1 MKVFLDTNIFMEYVS
16 RRKQYEVV
24 RDIFDAIEDKRISAV
39 ISVGGLYTTAYLL
52 TRMLKDMNIHR
63 PEQTERLRMGLN
75 GLMRLAT
82 VTDCNHEHMA
92 EAVNDERFI
101 DIEDSFQYHCAMHS
115 QCDVLI
121 TINLKDYKN
130 VITAGMPV
138 LTPDEFVAR
147 YL

>member
-1 MKVFLDTNIFMEYVS
+1 
-16 RRKQYEVV
+16 
-24 RDIFDAIEDKRISAV
+24 
-39 ISVGGLYTTAYLL
+39 
-52 TRMLKDMNIHR
+52 MLKDMNIHR

-101 DIEDSFQYHCAMHS
+101 YIEDSFQYHCAIHS

-130 VITAGMPV
+130 VITAEMPV
-138 LTPDEFVAR
+138 LTPAEFVAR
-147 YL
+147 FL

>member
-1 MKVFLDTNIFMEYVS
+1 MEYVS
-16 RRKQYEVV
+16 RRKQYELV
-24 RDIFDAIEDKRISAV
+24 RDIFDAIEDKKLSAV
-39 ISVGGLYTTAYLL
+39 ISVGGLYTTVYLL

-82 VTDCNHEHMA
+82 VADCKHENMV

-101 DIEDSFQYHCAMHS
+101 DIEDSFQYHCAIYC

-121 TINLKDYKN
+121 TINVKDYKN
-130 VITAGMPV
+130 VMDAGLPV
-138 LTPDEFVAR
+138 LTPGEFVER